1 MPLQRAQLL
10 TPQDGLTA
18 PRAPGGQTAATRAPT
33 TAELVSQLAHS
44 DAQHRRSAAMA
55 LQGQMAAA
63 AAMVFALQ
71 TETDAQVRSA
81 LLASLSTM
89 PCEAVVSG
97 LTPLLQSD
105 EASLRNGAMEVLAQ
119 MPHVLAPHVPQ
130 LLAHPDADVRLL
142 TLQLLSELA
151 HPEVR
156 AWLCLVLE
164 RDDNL
169 NVVASAVEV
178 MAEVG
183 QAQDVPLLE
192 ATLARFGGDPF
203 LAFTIDIAIS
213 RMEAT

>member
-1 MPLQRAQLL
+1 
-10 TPQDGLTA
+10 
-18 PRAPGGQTAATRAPT
+18 
-33 TAELVSQLAHS
+33 
-44 DAQHRRSAAMA
+44 
-55 LQGQMAAA
+55 
-63 AAMVFALQ
+63 
-71 TETDAQVRSA
+71 
-81 LLASLSTM
+81 
-89 PCEAVVSG
+89 
-97 LTPLLQSD
+97 
-105 EASLRNGAMEVLAQ
+105 
-119 MPHVLAPHVPQ
+119 
-130 LLAHPDADVRLL
+130 
-142 TLQLLSELA
+142 
-151 HPEVR
+151 VR